1 MFSFSRMFII
11 FSTNQKINLNKKRKS
26 KFLNKKNN
34 NKIDSNNI
42 FDIV

>member
-11 FSTNQKINLNKKRKS
+11 FSKNQKINLNKKRKS
-26 KFLNKKNN
+26 KFLNKNNN